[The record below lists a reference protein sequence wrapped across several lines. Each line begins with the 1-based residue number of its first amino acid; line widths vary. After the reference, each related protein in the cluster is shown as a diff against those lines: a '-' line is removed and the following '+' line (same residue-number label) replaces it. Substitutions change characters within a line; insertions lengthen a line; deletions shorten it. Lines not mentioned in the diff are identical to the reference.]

1 SFRINSATD
10 EVNFVFSTNSGSP
23 QTVDINGI
31 KQDTFF
37 EISSETEGGK
47 NKVNILT
54 TGIKPT
60 IASEAAPSADIYSI
74 DGRLI
79 RRGTPGT
86 TPQQMTQG
94 LPAGIYIMGHKKVM
108 VK

>member
-1 SFRINSATD
+1 M
-10 EVNFVFSTNSGSP
+10 
-23 QTVDINGI
+23 DINGI

-54 TGIKPT
+54 TGIKPSL
-60 IASEAAPSADIYSI
+60 ANEEAPAADLYSI

-79 RRGTPGT
+79 RRGTPEA

-94 LPAGIYIMGHKKVM
+94 LPAGIYIMGHKKIM